1 MIVKKKKK
9 KAFNLDLTTKKV
21 EYRLKI
27 NKLKSSMKKVLEV
40 CLSPDLGG
48 LELYMKNITK
58 YLNSNA
64 VINKKSKLKNVF
76 ENEKINYFELSR
88 YNFLKLAKII
98 DKEKIDIIHLHWTK
112 DLPVVVFAKL
122 LSKRKPKI
130 VQTRHM
136 HMTRFKSD
144 FYHKFLYKNIDM
156 MIAVTNLVKEQLEK
170 FIPKDIRPKI
180 ETSYIGANTP
190 KLLSNEE
197 KNSLKKSFNIAD
209 EFIVCIVGRIEEAK
223 GQHIVLEAVESLR
236 KSGIKIK
243 TLVVGHYMDENYFNN
258 LKNSYQNDIFT
269 GFVSNPTDLMQ
280 ISDCV
285 VLATKKETFG
295 LVLIEAMK
303 CGVCVLGSNSG
314 GSFEIKKKKKTG
326 LLFESMNSDSL
337 CEKLS
342 LIIENEELKETL
354 ALNGKIKANE
364 FFDSKK
370 QFEEIKNILE
380 RV

>member
-1 MIVKKKKK
+1 
-9 KAFNLDLTTKKV
+9 
-21 EYRLKI
+21 
-27 NKLKSSMKKVLEV
+27 MKKVLEV

-76 ENEKINYFELSR
+76 ESEKITYFELSR

-98 DKEKIDIIHLHWTK
+98 DKEKIDIMHLHWTK

-258 LKNSYQNDIFT
+258 LKNSYSNDIFT
-269 GFVSNPTDLMQ
+269 DFVSNPTDFMQ

-303 CGVCVLGSNSG
+303 CEICVLGSSSG
-314 GSFEIKKKKKTG
+314 GPLEIIDDEKTG
-326 LLFESMNSDSL
+326 LLFESMNDNNL
-337 CEKLS
+337 YEKLL
-342 LIIENEELKETL
+342 LIIKDDKFKKSL
-354 ALNGKIKANE
+354 ALNGKIKAND

-370 QFEEIKNILE
+370 QFEDIKNILE

>member
-1 MIVKKKKK
+1 
-9 KAFNLDLTTKKV
+9 
-21 EYRLKI
+21 
-27 NKLKSSMKKVLEV
+27 MKKVLEV

-98 DKEKIDIIHLHWTK
+98 DKEKIDIIHLHWTI

-170 FIPKDIRPKI
+170 FIPKEIRPKI
-180 ETSYIGANTP
+180 ITSYIGANTP
-190 KLLSNEE
+190 KILTKEE
-197 KNSLKKSFNIAD
+197 KISLKQKLGLND
-209 EFIVCIVGRIEEAK
+209 KFIITIVGRIEEAK
-223 GQHIVLEAVESLR
+223 GQHIVLEAVETLR
-236 KSGIKIK
+236 QSGIRIK

-258 LKNSYQNDIFT
+258 LKNSYSNDIFT
-269 GFVSNPTDLMQ
+269 NFVSNPTDLMQ

-303 CGVCVLGSNSG
+303 CGVCILGSNSG
-314 GSFEIKKKKKTG
+314 GPLEIIDDEKTG
-326 LLFESMNSDSL
+326 LLFESMISDSL
-337 CEKLS
+337 YKKLF
-342 LIIENEELKETL
+342 LIIKNKELKETL

-370 QFEEIKNILE
+370 QLEEIKNILE
-380 RV
+380 IV

>member
-1 MIVKKKKK
+1 MK
-9 KAFNLDLTTKKV
+9 NL
-21 EYRLKI
+21 
-27 NKLKSSMKKVLEV
+27 LEI
-40 CLSPDLGG
+40 CLSPYSGG

-58 YLNSNA
+58 ELNTKA
-64 VINKKSKLKNVF
+64 VINKKSKLKNIF
-76 ENEKINYFELSR
+76 NNEKIDYFEISR
-88 YNFLKLAKII
+88 YSFFKLARII
-98 DKEKIDIIHLHWTK
+98 DKEKIDIVHLHWTK
-112 DLPVVVFAKL
+112 DIPTVVFAKL

-190 KLLSNEE
+190 KILNDEE
-197 KNSLKKSFNIAD
+197 KNNLKKSFNITD
-209 EFIVCIVGRIEEAK
+209 EFVVCIVGRIEEAK
-223 GQHIVLEAVESLR
+223 GQHIVLEAVEKLR

-243 TLVVGHYMDENYFNN
+243 TLVVGHYMDESYFNN
-258 LKNSYQNDIFT
+258 LKNSYPNDIFT
-269 GFVSNPTDLMQ
+269 GFVSNPTDFMQ

-295 LVLIEAMK
+295 LVIIEAMK

-314 GSFEIKKKKKTG
+314 GPLESIDDMKTG
-326 LLFESMNSDSL
+326 IHFKTMDSDDL
-337 CEKLS
+337 YEKLR
-342 LIIENEELKETL
+342 LIYENKELREKL
-354 ALNGKIKANE
+354 AVAGQEKANKE
-364 FFDSKK
+364 YDNIT
-370 QFEEIKNILE
+370 QFGKLKNILGG
-380 RV
+380 

>member
-1 MIVKKKKK
+1 
-9 KAFNLDLTTKKV
+9 
-21 EYRLKI
+21 
-27 NKLKSSMKKVLEV
+27 MKKVLEV

-98 DKEKIDIIHLHWTK
+98 DKEKIDIVHLHWTK
-112 DLPVVVFAKL
+112 DIPVVVFAKL

-170 FIPKDIRPKI
+170 FILKDIRPKI
-180 ETSYIGANTP
+180 ETSYIGANTH
-190 KLLSNEE
+190 KVLSNEE
-197 KNSLKKSFNIAD
+197 KNHLKKSFNITD

-258 LKNSYQNDIFT
+258 LKNSYPNDIFT

-280 ISDCV
+280 ISDCL

-303 CGVCVLGSNSG
+303 CGVCILGSNSG
-314 GSFEIKKKKKTG
+314 GPLEIIDDEKTG
-326 LLFESMNSDSL
+326 LHFKTMNSNDWYHKL
-337 CEKLS
+337 KLIYENKELREKLA
-342 LIIENEELKETL
+342 LAEQEKAKKE
-354 ALNGKIKANE
+354 
-364 FFDSKK
+364 
-370 QFEEIKNILE
+370 
-380 RV
+380 

>member
-1 MIVKKKKK
+1 
-9 KAFNLDLTTKKV
+9 
-21 EYRLKI
+21 
-27 NKLKSSMKKVLEV
+27 MKKILEV

-58 YLNSNA
+58 YLDVTA
-64 VINKKSKLKNVF
+64 VINKKGKLKNTF
-76 ENEKINYFELSR
+76 EKEGIKHFVLSR
-88 YNFLKLAKII
+88 YNFYKLSKII
-98 DKEKIDIIHLHWTK
+98 DKEKIDIVHLHWTK
-112 DLPVVVFAKL
+112 DIPVVVFAKL
-122 LSKRKPKI
+122 FSKRKPKI
-130 VQTRHM
+130 IQTRHM

-156 MIAVTNLVKEQLEK
+156 IIAVTNLVKEQLDR
-170 FIPKDIRPKI
+170 FIPEDIRPKI

-190 KLLSNEE
+190 NLLSDEE
-197 KNSLKKSFNIAD
+197 KNNLKRSFKITN
-209 EFIVCIVGRIEEAK
+209 EFVVCIVGRVEEAK

-243 TLVVGHYMDENYFNN
+243 TLVVGHYMDEKYFNN
-258 LKNSYQNDIFT
+258 LKNSYSNDIFT

-314 GSFEIKKKKKTG
+314 GPLEIIDDEKTG
-326 LLFESMNSDSL
+326 LLFESMISDSL
-337 CEKLS
+337 YEKLF
-342 LIIENEELKETL
+342 LIIKNKELKETL

-370 QFEEIKNILE
+370 QFEEIKEILSL
-380 RV
+380 

>member
-1 MIVKKKKK
+1 M
-9 KAFNLDLTTKKV
+9 DLTTKKV
-21 EYRLKI
+21 EYPLKI
-27 NKLKSSMKKVLEV
+27 NKLKSSMKKVLEI

-58 YLNSNA
+58 YLNSPA
-64 VINKKSKLKNVF
+64 VINKKSKLRKIL
-76 ENEKINYFELSR
+76 ENEKIDYFEVSR
-88 YNFLKLAKII
+88 YSFFKLARII
-98 DKEKIDIIHLHWTK
+98 DKEKIDIVHLHWTK
-112 DLPVVVFAKL
+112 DIPIVVFAKL

-170 FIPKDIRPKI
+170 FIPKEIRPKI

-190 KLLSNEE
+190 KILSNEE
-197 KNSLKKSFNIAD
+197 KNSLKKSFNITD

-223 GQHIVLEAVESLR
+223 GHHIVLQAVEKLR
-236 KSGIKIK
+236 KNDIKIK

-258 LKNSYQNDIFT
+258 LKNSYPNDILT
-269 GFVSNPTDLMQ
+269 GFVSNPTDFMQ
-280 ISDCV
+280 ISDCL

-314 GSFEIKKKKKTG
+314 GPLEIIDDEKTG

-342 LIIENEELKETL
+342 LIIENEELKESL

-364 FFDSKK
+364 VFDSLR
-370 QFEEIKNILE
+370 QFGKIRNILFS
-380 RV
+380 

>member
-1 MIVKKKKK
+1 
-9 KAFNLDLTTKKV
+9 
-21 EYRLKI
+21 
-27 NKLKSSMKKVLEV
+27 MKKVLEV

-197 KNSLKKSFNIAD
+197 KNSLKKSFSITD

-258 LKNSYQNDIFT
+258 LKNSYSNDIFT
-269 GFVSNPTDLMQ
+269 GFVSNPTDFMQ

-303 CGVCVLGSNSG
+303 CGVCILGSNSG
-314 GSFEIKKKKKTG
+314 GPLEIIDDEKTG
-326 LLFESMNSDSL
+326 LHFKTMNSNDL
-337 CEKLS
+337 YHKLKLIYENKELREKLA
-342 LIIENEELKETL
+342 LAGQEKANREYDNITQFGKLKEIL
-354 ALNGKIKANE
+354 QKA
-364 FFDSKK
+364 
-370 QFEEIKNILE
+370 
-380 RV
+380 

>member
-1 MIVKKKKK
+1 
-9 KAFNLDLTTKKV
+9 
-21 EYRLKI
+21 
-27 NKLKSSMKKVLEV
+27 MKKVLEV

-88 YNFLKLAKII
+88 YSFFKLAQII

-180 ETSYIGANTP
+180 EISYIGANTP

-197 KNSLKKSFNIAD
+197 KNSLKKSFNIND

-258 LKNSYQNDIFT
+258 LKNSYSNDIFT

-280 ISDCV
+280 ISNCL

-295 LVLIEAMK
+295 LVL
-303 CGVCVLGSNSG
+303 V
-314 GSFEIKKKKKTG
+314 
-326 LLFESMNSDSL
+326 
-337 CEKLS
+337 
-342 LIIENEELKETL
+342 EL
-354 ALNGKIKANE
+354 
-364 FFDSKK
+364 
-370 QFEEIKNILE
+370 
-380 RV
+380 

>member
-1 MIVKKKKK
+1 
-9 KAFNLDLTTKKV
+9 
-21 EYRLKI
+21 
-27 NKLKSSMKKVLEV
+27 MKKILEV

-58 YLNSNA
+58 YLNSPA
-64 VINKKSKLKNVF
+64 VINKKSKLKSVF
-76 ENEKINYFELSR
+76 ENEKMDYFELSR
-88 YNFLKLAKII
+88 YSFFKLARII
-98 DKEKIDIIHLHWTK
+98 DKEKIDIVHLHWTK
-112 DLPVVVFAKL
+112 DTTTVVFAKL

-156 MIAVTNLVKEQLEK
+156 MIAVTNLVKEQLQK

-190 KLLSNEE
+190 KILNDEE
-197 KNSLKKSFNIAD
+197 ENSLKKSFNITD

-243 TLVVGHYMDENYFNN
+243 TLVVGHYMDESYFNN
-258 LKNSYQNDIFT
+258 LKNSYPNDIFT
-269 GFVSNPTDLMQ
+269 GFVSNPTDFMQ

-295 LVLIEAMK
+295 LVIIEAMK

-314 GSFEIKKKKKTG
+314 GPLESIDDMKTG
-326 LLFESMNSDSL
+326 IHFKTMDSDDL
-337 CEKLS
+337 YEKLR
-342 LIIENEELKETL
+342 LIYENKELREKL
-354 ALNGKIKANE
+354 AVAGQEKANKE
-364 FFDSKK
+364 YDNIT
-370 QFEEIKNILE
+370 QFGKLKNILGG
-380 RV
+380 

>member
-1 MIVKKKKK
+1 
-9 KAFNLDLTTKKV
+9 
-21 EYRLKI
+21 
-27 NKLKSSMKKVLEV
+27 MKRILEV

-48 LELYMKNITK
+48 LELFMKNSTK
-58 YLNSNA
+58 FLKCSA

-98 DKEKIDIIHLHWTK
+98 DKEKIDIVHLHWTK

-156 MIAVTNLVKEQLEK
+156 IIAVTNLVKEQLEK
-170 FIPKDIRPKI
+170 FIPKGIRPKI

-258 LKNSYQNDIFT
+258 LKNSYSNDIFT

-314 GSFEIKKKKKTG
+314 GPLEIIDDEKNG
-326 LLFESMNSDSL
+326 LLFESMNSDNL
-337 CEKLS
+337 YEKLS
-342 LIIENEELKETL
+342 LIIENKKLKETL

-370 QFEEIKNILE
+370 QLIELKNILE

>member
-1 MIVKKKKK
+1 
-9 KAFNLDLTTKKV
+9 
-21 EYRLKI
+21 
-27 NKLKSSMKKVLEV
+27 MKKILEV

-58 YLNSNA
+58 YLNSPA
-64 VINKKSKLKNVF
+64 VINKKSKLKSVF
-76 ENEKINYFELSR
+76 ENEEIDYFELSR
-88 YNFLKLAKII
+88 YSFFKLARII
-98 DKEKIDIIHLHWTK
+98 DKEKIDIVHLHWTK
-112 DLPVVVFAKL
+112 DTTTVVFAKL

-190 KLLSNEE
+190 KLLNDEE
-197 KNSLKKSFNIAD
+197 KNNLKESFYISD

-236 KSGIKIK
+236 KSDIKIK
-243 TLVVGHYMDENYFNN
+243 TLVVGHYMDESYFNN
-258 LKNSYQNDIFT
+258 LKNSYPNDIFT

-303 CGVCVLGSNSG
+303 CGVCILGSNSG
-314 GSFEIKKKKKTG
+314 GPLEIIDDQKTG
-326 LLFESMNSDSL
+326 LLFESMNSDRL

-370 QFEEIKNILE
+370 QLEEIKNILE

>member
-1 MIVKKKKK
+1 MIVKILAK

-64 VINKKSKLKNVF
+64 VINKNSKLKNIF
-76 ENEKINYFELSR
+76 ESEKINYFELSR

-112 DLPVVVFAKL
+112 DIPVVVFAKL

-170 FIPKDIRPKI
+170 FIPKGIRPKI

-197 KNSLKKSFNIAD
+197 KNSLKKSFNITD
-209 EFIVCIVGRIEEAK
+209 EFIVCI
-223 GQHIVLEAVESLR
+223 
-236 KSGIKIK
+236 
-243 TLVVGHYMDENYFNN
+243 
-258 LKNSYQNDIFT
+258 
-269 GFVSNPTDLMQ
+269 
-280 ISDCV
+280 
-285 VLATKKETFG
+285 
-295 LVLIEAMK
+295 
-303 CGVCVLGSNSG
+303 LGSNSG
-314 GSFEIKKKKKTG
+314 EPLEIIDDEKTG

-370 QFEEIKNILE
+370 QFEDIKNILE
-380 RV
+380 

>member
-1 MIVKKKKK
+1 
-9 KAFNLDLTTKKV
+9 
-21 EYRLKI
+21 
-27 NKLKSSMKKVLEV
+27 MKKVLEV

-48 LELYMKNITK
+48 LELYMKNVTK
-58 YLNSNA
+58 YLNSPA
-64 VINKKSKLKNVF
+64 VINKKSKLKEIF
-76 ENEKINYFELSR
+76 ENEKINYFEISR
-88 YNFLKLAKII
+88 YNFLKLSKII
-98 DKEKIDIIHLHWTK
+98 DKEEIDIVHLHWTK
-112 DLPVVVFAKL
+112 DIPVVVFAKL

-130 VQTRHM
+130 IQTRHM

-144 FYHKFLYKNIDM
+144 FYHKFLYQNIDM

-170 FIPKDIRPKI
+170 FIPKDTRPKI

-190 KLLSNEE
+190 KLLSDIE
-197 KNSLKKSFNIAD
+197 KNNLKKSFGISD

-243 TLVVGHYMDENYFNN
+243 TLVVGHYMDESYFNN
-258 LKNSYQNDIFT
+258 LKNSYSNDIFT
-269 GFVSNPTDLMQ
+269 GFISNPTDLMQ

-303 CGVCVLGSNSG
+303 CGVCILGSNSG
-314 GSFEIKKKKKTG
+314 GPLEIIDDEKTG

-342 LIIENEELKETL
+342 FIIQNKELKETL
-354 ALNGKIKANE
+354 ALKW
-364 FFDSKK
+364 
-370 QFEEIKNILE
+370 KN
-380 RV
+380 

>member
-1 MIVKKKKK
+1 
-9 KAFNLDLTTKKV
+9 
-21 EYRLKI
+21 
-27 NKLKSSMKKVLEV
+27 MKKVLEI

-76 ENEKINYFELSR
+76 ENEKINYFEFSR
-88 YNFLKLAKII
+88 YNFLKLSKII
-98 DKEKIDIIHLHWTK
+98 DKEKIDIVHLHWTK
-112 DLPVVVFAKL
+112 DIPVVVFAKL
-122 LSKRKPKI
+122 FSKRKPKI
-130 VQTRHM
+130 IQTRHM

-170 FIPKDIRPKI
+170 YIPKDIRPKI

-197 KNSLKKSFNIAD
+197 KNSLKKSFNITD

-243 TLVVGHYMDENYFNN
+243 TLVVGHYMYENYFNN
-258 LKNSYQNDIFT
+258 LKNSYPNDIFT
-269 GFVSNPTDLMQ
+269 GFVSNPTDFMQ

-295 LVLIEAMK
+295 LVIIEAMK

-314 GSFEIKKKKKTG
+314 GPLESIDDMKTG
-326 LLFESMNSDSL
+326 IHFKTMDSDDL
-337 CEKLS
+337 YEKLR
-342 LIIENEELKETL
+342 LIYENKELREKL
-354 ALNGKIKANE
+354 AVAGQEKANKE
-364 FFDSKK
+364 YDNIT
-370 QFEEIKNILE
+370 QFGKLKNILGG
-380 RV
+380 

>member
-1 MIVKKKKK
+1 
-9 KAFNLDLTTKKV
+9 
-21 EYRLKI
+21 
-27 NKLKSSMKKVLEV
+27 
-40 CLSPDLGG
+40 
-48 LELYMKNITK
+48 
-58 YLNSNA
+58 
-64 VINKKSKLKNVF
+64 
-76 ENEKINYFELSR
+76 
-88 YNFLKLAKII
+88 
-98 DKEKIDIIHLHWTK
+98 
-112 DLPVVVFAKL
+112 
-122 LSKRKPKI
+122 
-130 VQTRHM
+130 M

-156 MIAVTNLVKEQLEK
+156 MIAVTNLVKEQLQK

-258 LKNSYQNDIFT
+258 LKNSYSNDIFT
-269 GFVSNPTDLMQ
+269 NFVSNPTDLMQ

-314 GSFEIKKKKKTG
+314 GPLEIIDDEKTG

-342 LIIENEELKETL
+342 LIIENEELKESL

-370 QFEEIKNILE
+370 QLEEIKNILE
-380 RV
+380 IV